1 MGAFTSRKDLGAAFP
16 SSVEDQLIHLLAQDF
31 QVGIGGGGVG
41 GVHDVG
47 VRIGIISTL
56 DASGI
61 FSNLGE
67 IERSSVEPWIC
78 KGKNS
83 DASTDRRSLG

>member
-1 MGAFTSRKDLGAAFP
+1 M
-16 SSVEDQLIHLLAQDF
+16 HLLEQGF

-56 DASGI
+56 DAVGI
-61 FSNLGE
+61 AAISRGSCE
-67 IERSSVEPWIC
+67 
-78 KGKNS
+78 
-83 DASTDRRSLG
+83 